1 VLPEA
6 RIYEEVAIQRP
17 VHLLRFM
24 ELIIQSQV
32 TQHFLELARFY
43 RALLRTAQAVTR
55 PLAAAFL
62 RSEVESFRYDVPE
75 ERVELAGVSTPSS
88 I

>member
-1 VLPEA
+1 
-6 RIYEEVAIQRP
+6 
-17 VHLLRFM
+17 M

-43 RALLRTAQAVTR
+43 RALIRTAQTVTR

-62 RSEVESFRYDVPE
+62 RSEVESFRYEVPE
-75 ERVELAGVSTPSS
+75 ERVELAGVSNPF
-88 I
+88 II